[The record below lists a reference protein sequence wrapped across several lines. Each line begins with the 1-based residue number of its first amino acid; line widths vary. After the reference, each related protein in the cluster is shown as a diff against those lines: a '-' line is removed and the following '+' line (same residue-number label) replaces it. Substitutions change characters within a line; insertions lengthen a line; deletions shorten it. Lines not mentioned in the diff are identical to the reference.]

1 MKPTPRLPRDYD
13 EEAAKYERYCEVV
26 RKDYARTRKERRER
40 VRHFTLFSA
49 QLMFDTFN
57 DAMQARAELR
67 RCRYTTSKFFRD
79 LIPTPDATFVEVYR
93 SSRANLGEDALWEQ
107 LEAII
112 APQGGEVTRSRP
124 DRGSGIRGTTA
135 SSTVTRFS
143 DQPPGHKIHDFV
155 LSCYPQALPRPP
167 VCGKPLSLRYYCGAA
182 M

>member
-26 RKDYARTRKERRER
+26 RKDYARTRRERRER

-57 DAMQARAELR
+57 DAMQARAELVAAG
-67 RCRYTTSKFFRD
+67 YDFKVLPGLDPYSG
-79 LIPTPDATFVEVYR
+79 ATFVEVYR

-112 APQGGEVTRSRP
+112 APQGGEVLEAGLIEDPALEGRLHRP
-124 DRGSGIRGTTA
+124 
-135 SSTVTRFS
+135 
-143 DQPPGHKIHDFV
+143 Q
-155 LSCYPQALPRPP
+155 
-167 VCGKPLSLRYYCGAA
+167 
-182 M
+182 